1 MLHPNSRYEA
11 ITNENGI
18 AISKLKA
25 RKPSAYELV
34 ISKEGQS
41 FEELAATHLG
51 DAGLW
56 WRIADINPHVL
67 WPDEINSGT
76 RIRIPRG

>member
-1 MLHPNSRYEA
+1 MLHPSSRYEV
-11 ITNENGI
+11 ITAYDGT
-18 AISKLKA
+18 AISKVKP

-34 ISKEGQS
+34 VFKEGQS

-51 DAGLW
+51 DANLW
-56 WRIADINPHVL
+56 WRIADINPQVL
-67 WPDEINSGT
+67 WPDEIASGT